1 MIILKCSDVT
11 AQNPPYWSL
20 CSTRASSVGDHF
32 LFYCD
37 HNVWFR
43 GYIVTLRSQRY
54 KLKWMIWGGFF
65 FLVELLDEDDENCEN
80 HGSKDDHAD
89 SELSDYNSL
98 LGLVYAN
105 SDDSDDDMDMDESC
119 GLSDVASLP
128 SLVSLSDSDTD
139 SESDWKPDR
148 DGDSFNNPDEHCC
161 SGTTSLI
168 IEMILNHVHGN
179 DKLQKLDS
187 IWEAKTNVGELR
199 RIKVANVGK
208 LKKIKEAIVGKLRKI
223 WGWSLPSYVQ
233 KTWLTKFIN

>member
-1 MIILKCSDVT
+1 M
-11 AQNPPYWSL
+11 
-20 CSTRASSVGDHF
+20 
-32 LFYCD
+32 CD
-37 HNVWFR
+37 LGVICHSQESKVQ
-43 GYIVTLRSQRY
+43 IKMDDLRRF
-54 KLKWMIWGGFF
+54 FF

-105 SDDSDDDMDMDESC
+105 SDDSDDDRDMDESC

-139 SESDWKPDR
+139 SESEWKPDR
-148 DGDSFNNPDEHCC
+148 DGDSFNNPDERCC
-161 SGTTSLI
+161 SGTTSVI

-187 IWEAKTNVGELR
+187 I
-199 RIKVANVGK
+199 
-208 LKKIKEAIVGKLRKI
+208 
-223 WGWSLPSYVQ
+223 
-233 KTWLTKFIN
+233 